1 MGECSEKFDNVT
13 AVSRV
18 PNWHGETHPA
28 VFSVENPKPQVVVLH
43 SDHLE
48 LRLLCFEHT
57 EHCRQDCIKFY
68 CDHGPVFR
76 SVGIVERDEN
86 LERPESIPLPS
97 NSRANRKS
105 PPSEHYQANDPGVL
119 TAIARTVHNGLSHSR
134 MHIERI
140 EISGF
145 KGISS
150 LEFEPG
156 QLNLITGANNSGKTS
171 LLEAVE
177 LAFDPTKVEKYGERV
192 EDLVY
197 EDSVHEDF
205 EEAEISV
212 WYSEDKGT
220 KQRSVRLRPLS
231 AEKIQTGLVESL
243 GSVSIAGWRDRAA
256 SQEQTDYDGEP
267 LPELNAAIDS
277 EVRRVLAEHLVDP
290 DASFPDYSAVSIN
303 VDGSSYE
310 YIGFADRHPNE
321 VSEIART
328 ATKSVIDSWMN
339 DDNPNLDIGL
349 SELPTPNGLITA
361 VSNNLPRL
369 LHNVRFLT
377 PEPPVVEKITF
388 RTDPVKLTQDD
399 IDLDE
404 QNAAVRLS
412 DIEDYLKEHDLVE
425 NLDTLS
431 LDQMVYEE
439 DGEKYQVP
447 YEFTGDGFKTLL
459 GLLWELSGDDDEIL
473 LLEEPENHLHPRY
486 IRQLVY
492 WLVGVVEDTETQ
504 LFLTTHDLDF
514 IRSFFDFVD
523 EPREEFL
530 SDHFR
535 LLKMDPEMPETY
547 GYDDAREIALDLQID
562 LRGL

>member
-1 MGECSEKFDNVT
+1 
-13 AVSRV
+13 
-18 PNWHGETHPA
+18 
-28 VFSVENPKPQVVVLH
+28 
-43 SDHLE
+43 
-48 LRLLCFEHT
+48 
-57 EHCRQDCIKFY
+57 
-68 CDHGPVFR
+68 
-76 SVGIVERDEN
+76 
-86 LERPESIPLPS
+86 
-97 NSRANRKS
+97 
-105 PPSEHYQANDPGVL
+105 
-119 TAIARTVHNGLSHSR
+119 

-197 EDSVHEDF
+197 ESPEKEDF

-212 WYSEDKGT
+212 WYSEDGET
-220 KQRSVRLRPLS
+220 KERSVTLRPLG
-231 AEKIQTGLVESL
+231 AEQIQTSLVESL
-243 GSVSIAGWRDRAA
+243 GSVSIAGWRNRVAV
-256 SQEQTDYDGEP
+256 QEQTDYDGEP
-267 LPELNAAIDS
+267 VPELKAAINS

-290 DASFPDYSAVSIN
+290 DASFPEYSAVSIN
-303 VDGSSYE
+303 VDGSNYE

-321 VSEIART
+321 VFEIART
-328 ATKSVIDSWMN
+328 ATKSAIDSWMEG
-339 DDNPNLDIGL
+339 DNTGFDI
-349 SELPTPNGLITA
+349 EMNEIPTANGLIDA
-361 VSNNLPRL
+361 VSNNLPRI

-377 PEPPVVEKITF
+377 PEPPVVEKIAF
-388 RTDPVKLTQDD
+388 RADPVKLTQDD
-399 IDLDE
+399 IDFDKE
-404 QNAAVRLS
+404 NAAVRLS
-412 DIEDYLKEHDLVE
+412 DIEDYLKEHGLVE

-473 LLEEPENHLHPRY
+473 LLEEPENHMHPRY
-486 IRQLVY
+486 IHEFVY
-492 WLVGVVEDTETQ
+492 WLVGVVEDQ
-504 LFLTTHDLDF
+504 DVQMFLTTHDIDF

-523 EPREEFL
+523 APRKQFL
-530 SDHFR
+530 SENFR
-535 LLKMDPEMPETY
+535 LLKMDQTMPEVY
-547 GYDDAREIALDLQID
+547 DYDDAEELSKELQID
-562 LRGL
+562 LRGI